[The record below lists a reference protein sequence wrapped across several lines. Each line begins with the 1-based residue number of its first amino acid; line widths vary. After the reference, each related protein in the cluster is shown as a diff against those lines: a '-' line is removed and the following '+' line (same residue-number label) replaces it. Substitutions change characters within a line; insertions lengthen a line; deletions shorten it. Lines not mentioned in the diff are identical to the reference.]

1 MPVLSTL
8 IITNFFFG
16 DSSTNGF
23 LNPNALRAAIKDEL
37 DESGQRERALA
48 LVDELERLARKYDE
62 KLTASVEA
70 YKRESTNVDTTAKDL
85 IAKLEPWD
93 RERRLTLQEVVR
105 IRRSMLD
112 VLSESEWN
120 DVFG

>member
-62 KLTASVEA
+62 KLTASVET